1 MNVNCDPSRLRALWH
16 IMLRDDVR
24 RYGQYLLAGLGV
36 IFAIITLNT
45 HFQDYH
51 VTSLPE
57 KYIYDPVT
65 GFESGFFVLGLFVL
79 GCLSA
84 SYIGAPLG
92 QKTTAISALMLPA
105 SQLEK
110 YLMRWVIFVPG
121 FFICYMLGI
130 CIVDFSHLLV
140 EMMHGMPLS
149 HIRLAIAED
158 PFTGCG
164 PLFYSAFFALQ
175 SVFALGGTVWPKH
188 GVRSTVAAL
197 FVLGILFSILQ
208 AILISVLLFSLADT
222 SLRIVEHSFEFI
234 AREYRE
240 WVLSAILWAMAIFN
254 YVLAYFRVK
263 ESEIINR
270 F

>member
-1 MNVNCDPSRLRALWH
+1 MNVNCDSSRMRALWH

-36 IFAIITLNT
+36 IFAIIIFYT
-45 HFQDYH
+45 HFRDY
-51 VTSLPE
+51 SFANLPDR
-57 KYIYDPVT
+57 YLYDPVT
-65 GFESGFFVLGLFVL
+65 GFETGFFIIGLFVL

-92 QKTTAISALMLPA
+92 QKTTAISSLMLPA
-105 SQLEK
+105 SQMEK
-110 YLMRWVIFVPG
+110 YLMRWAIFVPG

-130 CIVDFSHLLV
+130 CVIDITHLLV
-140 EMMHGMPLS
+140 ELVHGMPLS

-158 PFTGCG
+158 PFANDG

-175 SVFALGGTVWPKH
+175 SVFALGGAVWPKH

-197 FVLGILFSILQ
+197 FVLGLLFSIFQ
-208 AILISVLLFSLADT
+208 GILISFIIYSFAN
-222 SLRIVEHSFEFI
+222 RPFEIVDSSFHLIPEGL
-234 AREYRE
+234 RE
-240 WVLSAILWAMAIFN
+240 WVLAAILWAMTIFN
-254 YVLAYFRVK
+254 YVLTYFRIK
-263 ESEIINR
+263 EAEIINR